1 MPSQHSAFLHGEH
14 VVIRPVDVLKRHH
27 ANQNHAGGNRG
38 VTDESYN
45 YAGLVA
51 TVCDITHEMCG
62 WVTYQLGFFGPCVD
76 PRKQGILPGYFFE
89 QCVQDFV
96 YNRHDKE
103 PVYFLDFQPA
113 SDFYAAEAVFRDG
126 NWYAVIRTK
135 DAGTE
140 LSATLCA
147 TKHQSE
153 FLAKSINFVG
163 TMRTVSGFHRRY
175 QIDIHPTEIDA
186 HT

>member
-1 MPSQHSAFLHGEH
+1 MP
-14 VVIRPVDVLKRHH
+14 VVNKVL
-27 ANQNHAGGNRG
+27 
-38 VTDESYN
+38 
-45 YAGLVA
+45 YALLEEIARKYALLTRIDTGPEKSELIGHPA
-51 TVCDITHEMCG
+51 THFVCDITHEMCG